1 LRHRRPARGS
11 EEFVRVLG
19 FSDGLFAIAMTLLVV
34 SVSVPVLH
42 DENSVHELLDDL
54 NHRSAEI
61 VSFFISFVVIGRY
74 WVAHHR
80 FFALIGAFDYGLIAV
95 NLVYLAFVAFLPFP
109 TALLGNYF
117 DNPLS
122 VIVYALNIAVV
133 SGLEVLLM
141 QRAHRSGLFERPMPA
156 GRLPL
161 GDAGLQPAGRVHA
174 PVGAAR
180 VRRQLAGRAVL
191 VRLRPGPGSV
201 PEPADA
207 GRGRRL
213 VLKSETAARAD
224 ARAAESKRFP
234 QPQGWD
240 APASGTSR
248 GRVRGYCAGSR
259 ARAAIPRP
267 GSPPPRWS

>member
-1 LRHRRPARGS
+1 
-11 EEFVRVLG
+11 VRVLG

-34 SVSVPVLH
+34 SVGIPVLH

-95 NLVYLAFVAFLPFP
+95 NLVYLAFIAFLPFP

-122 VIVYALNIAVV
+122 VIVYAINIALV

-141 QRAHRSGLFERPMPA
+141 QRAHRSGLFERPMPPA
-156 GRLPL
+156 VYRWGMVASSLPVAFML
-161 GDAGLQPAGRVHA
+161 LSVPLAFVGSWLAVLCWFASA
-174 PVGAAR
+174 PVQGLFLNRRMPAEAA
-180 VRRQLAGRAVL
+180 
-191 VRLRPGPGSV
+191 
-201 PEPADA
+201 DW
-207 GRGRRL
+207 
-213 VLKSETAARAD
+213 
-224 ARAAESKRFP
+224 F
-234 QPQGWD
+234 
-240 APASGTSR
+240 
-248 GRVRGYCAGSR
+248 
-259 ARAAIPRP
+259 
-267 GSPPPRWS
+267 